1 VRSVLTMAAVVAT
14 ASILSACI
22 GENKNQVMASCLL
35 QYSKTDGTLG
45 DPEFKKIGLCMKSH
59 GFDVDQEC
67 AHIADPII
75 LDCFKP
81 MTLENKIRAYV
92 E

>member
-14 ASILSACI
+14 TSILSACI
-22 GENKNQVMASCLL
+22 GENKNQVMASCSL
-35 QYSKTDGTLG
+35 QYMRPDGTRG
-45 DPEFKKIGLCMKSH
+45 DLEFKKIGLCMKSH
-59 GFDVDQEC
+59 GFDVITEC
-67 AHIADPII
+67 AHVLDPIG
-75 LDCFKP
+75 LECFEP